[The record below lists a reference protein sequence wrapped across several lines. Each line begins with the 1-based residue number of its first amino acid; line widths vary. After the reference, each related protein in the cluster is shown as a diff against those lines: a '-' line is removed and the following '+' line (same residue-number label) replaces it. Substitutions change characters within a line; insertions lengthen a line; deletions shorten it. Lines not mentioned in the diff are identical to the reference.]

1 MIDCRRPR
9 RPRCLWTVALAF
21 GFALPGLGSLIH
33 AQSRDGFPP
42 NPFWHGGKPFFE
54 SQLLYTSER
63 FPNVAV
69 AMDGTIVTTWGRNSH
84 QVRRS
89 EDGGRTW
96 GPLITVSVHDW
107 WQNRFPGAGLQGGGL
122 TVDEN
127 TGDILTFF
135 EDGHPPSD
143 RLVFRSRDHGRTW
156 SQEAVV
162 IHPDSKGN
170 DPSFHMNERG
180 LTLRYGPHAGRLI
193 RPSRSYAGSNDR
205 ENWTNHYTNAMYSDD
220 GGRTWFTSEPF
231 PAMGTGEAAI
241 AELSNGMLY
250 YNSRRHISTDGRNP
264 RMRYIAWSDDGGHT
278 WGDLS
283 VSDVLPD
290 GAQHVDYGLMAGL
303 VRLPVDGH
311 DILLFSNIDVPD
323 TGEEEEIPHHLRTT
337 RRERGTIWVSFDGG
351 RTWPLQRLVYGG
363 DFGYSSLAAGRPGT
377 PSEGFIY
384 LFYESKSD
392 ASLARFDQGHIARFN
407 LAWLTGGQD
416 WRDFLPESE

>member
-1 MIDCRRPR
+1 MMKTNY
-9 RPRCLWTVALAF
+9 LYAFVLLTVAPV
-21 GFALPGLGSLIH
+21 ALHGGR
-33 AQSRDGFPP
+33 ANENV
-42 NPFWHGGKPFFE
+42 NPFWNAGKPFFE
-54 SQLLYTSER
+54 TQLLYTSER

-69 AMDGTIVTTWGRNSH
+69 AMDGTVVTTWGRNSH

-96 GPLITVSVHDW
+96 GPLITVSAHNW
-107 WQNRFPGAGLQGGGL
+107 WQNRFPGHGFQGGGL

-127 TGDILTFF
+127 TGDILTFV
-135 EDGHPPSD
+135 EAEHPPAD
-143 RLVFRSRDHGRTW
+143 QLVFRSRDHGKTW
-156 SQEAVV
+156 SREDVV

-170 DPSFHMNERG
+170 LPDFAMNEGG
-180 LTLRYGPHAGRLI
+180 LTLRYGKHAGRLI
-193 RPSRSYAGSNDR
+193 RPSRHYAGSNHRD
-205 ENWTNHYTNAMYSDD
+205 NWANHYTNAMYSDD

-241 AELSNGMLY
+241 AELSDGTLY
-250 YNSRRHISTDGRNP
+250 YNSRRHISTDGLNP
-264 RMRYIAWSDDGGHT
+264 RMRYIAWSHDGGHT
-278 WGDLS
+278 WVDLS

-337 RRERGTIWVSFDGG
+337 RRERGTIWASFDGG
-351 RTWPLQRLVYGG
+351 RTWPLKRLVYAG
-363 DFGYSSLAAGRPGT
+363 DFGYSSLAAGRARTPG
-377 PSEGFIY
+377 EGFIY

-392 ASLARFDQGHIARFN
+392 PELRRFDQGHIARFN

-416 WRDFLPESE
+416 WRDFLPE